1 MGFSVSRFM
10 AEERDALSTIDQ
22 LLLEH
27 PHDVQ
32 EEILR
37 KLSRK
42 IHAIHQQLFWKGRN
56 PSLSTEMVCGAVE
69 ELRDRALGCFGKD
82 VSSSEMPNY
91 SALRQII
98 DLYTR

>member
-1 MGFSVSRFM
+1 M
-10 AEERDALSTIDQ
+10 AAERDALSTIDQ

-32 EEILR
+32 AEILQ

-42 IHAIHQQLFWKGRN
+42 IHAIHEQLFWKGRN
-56 PSLSTEMVCGAVE
+56 ASLSTEIVCGAVK
-69 ELRDRALGCFGKD
+69 ELRDRALGCCGKD
-82 VSSSEMPNY
+82 VSSSAMPNY
-91 SALRQII
+91 SALRQIV

>member
-1 MGFSVSRFM
+1 M
-10 AEERDALSTIDQ
+10 AAERDALSTIDH

-32 EEILR
+32 AEILK

-42 IHAIHQQLFWKGRN
+42 IHAIHGQIFWKGSHL
-56 PSLSTEMVCGAVE
+56 SLSTGMVCGAVE

-82 VSSSEMPNY
+82 VSSFEMPNY
-91 SALRQII
+91 CALRQIV
-98 DLYTR
+98 DLHTK

>member
-1 MGFSVSRFM
+1 M
-10 AEERDALSTIDQ
+10 AAERDAFSTIDQ

-32 EEILR
+32 IEILR
-37 KLSRK
+37 KISRK
-42 IHAIHQQLFWKGRN
+42 IHAIHEQIFWKGSN
-56 PSLSTEMVCGAVE
+56 VSLSTEMVCGAVK

-98 DLYTR
+98 DLYTK